1 MWLCALAARVHV
13 LGAQS
18 LWLSDSTLVA
28 TGCDSFLSS
37 HVCSEK
43 GGVQSCFV
51 AVSWTQAKIVSG
63 DTSETKR
70 EKSERER
77 NERRKEACWKEAA
90 GIKRSTFMMFKVR
103 GIKMPSCFN

>member
-1 MWLCALAARVHV
+1 MWLCVLAARVHV

-28 TGCDSFLSS
+28 TACDSFLSS
-37 HVCSEK
+37 HVCSKK

-70 EKSERER
+70 EKSERGR
-77 NERRKEACWKEAA
+77 NERRKQACWTRLRESN
-90 GIKRSTFMMFKVR
+90 GQRL
-103 GIKMPSCFN
+103 